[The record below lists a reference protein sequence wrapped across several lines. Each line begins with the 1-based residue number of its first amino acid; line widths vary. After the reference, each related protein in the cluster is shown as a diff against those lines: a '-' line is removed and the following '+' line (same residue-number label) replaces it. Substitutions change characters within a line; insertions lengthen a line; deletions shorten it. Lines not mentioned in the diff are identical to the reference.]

1 MASFT
6 HLHND
11 DDDDNGCDVDVNNDY
26 SMPGMYV
33 VKTVLSG
40 QSRPLLVSS

>member
-1 MASFT
+1 MMMMMMT
-6 HLHND
+6 MT
-11 DDDDNGCDVDVNNDY
+11 GCDVDVSNDD

-40 QSRPLLVSS
+40 QSRPSLVSS